1 MARLIYNAIMS
12 LDGYTVDASG
22 SFDWAAPDEEVHAFV
37 NDLIRP
43 VGTYLYGRRMYETMV
58 FWETALEEKDQ
69 APVAQ
74 DFARIWQSA
83 DKIVFSTTLDRAT
96 SAKTRIERRFELET
110 VRRLKQEAIRD
121 LAIGGPDLAATAIKA
136 GLVDEY
142 QLLVVPHV
150 VGGGRRALPDGAR
163 LRLRL
168 VDERSFAGGAVFL
181 RYALAG

>member
-1 MARLIYNAIMS
+1 MASLIYNAIMS

-58 FWETALEEKDQ
+58 YWETALEEPDQ
-69 APVAQ
+69 SAVAQ

-96 SAKTRIERRFELET
+96 SRKTRIEGRFELDAI
-110 VRRLKQEAIRD
+110 RRLKQEAKRD
-121 LAIGGPDLAATAIKA
+121 LAIGGPDLAAEAIKA

-142 QLLVVPHV
+142 QLFVVPHV

-168 VDERSFAGGAVFL
+168 EDERSFASGVIFL